1 MRLERLELTAYGKF
15 AGEALEFGPTTAGLH
30 LVYGDNEAGKSTA
43 LRAIRSALFGVPV
56 QTGDTFLHAAKDV
69 RIGLEVSAG
78 SERLAFV
85 RRKGRANTLL
95 SPSGEVLN
103 EAALGRFLGSV
114 DQTLFDSMFGLNH
127 ESLRQ
132 GAQALLALEGK
143 LGETLFEAGFGT
155 AHLRSLLQSF
165 RDEAEEIFT
174 ARGRSKRLNVEIAR
188 VRKAKELVTQSA
200 TSPQAY
206 LELRRQLE
214 MHQASL
220 SEVNE
225 AKQRLTLDK
234 AEIELRLRL
243 LPLVAQWRAYGEQRA
258 TLGELPELP
267 LDAEQQAQ
275 AAVRRAET
283 ATAQRDHAARE
294 VTRVLGEL
302 ERIVVDDAL
311 VTVPGG
317 KIDELAER
325 LGGARKA
332 NIDLPKRRAE
342 LAAVT
347 DEIKRLLVALGY
359 AADPR
364 RVEEYRL
371 TRDEETQV
379 RRLIRERTQY
389 DTKVSD
395 MNGKL
400 KQLEVSVAALKKEL
414 AKAPEETNVRSL
426 ESALVRAQK
435 YADLELQL
443 DRAKLQLDSTERQLN
458 ERVEELRGALVPP
471 WNTATTTFGSEDL
484 WGGATAVTAALV
496 GELSLKL
503 DGARRQVDA
512 FRAETFTLSE
522 RALELSHRV
531 TAMEQDSAVPTERGL
546 AELQA
551 ARDALLNEL
560 EARTGEAVGEPS
572 KKSKSAANKSGSH
585 AEGATARDGWG
596 ELRQRIHSCDDYGAR
611 LRREADRVAE
621 FRTRRLALSE
631 VTERLALRQERERVL
646 TAELEALE
654 LQWTSLW
661 RGTAFSVGS
670 PSEMAGVL
678 ARVAELRALEGT
690 RNEAV
695 GQLRKLE
702 RELATVVAELSQEMV
717 QVGEPGRMLWESLG
731 QFVNRLEATLNDK
744 RQQNERRRELGRRL
758 ARETELLEQLQRD
771 ATELKEAGRSVR
783 NEWPKV
789 TKRLGVNKDAGP
801 EELDGALNGLAELFR
816 RVDDAQSLER
826 RIAGIMRDAEALEG
840 EVRSLSHHIRSE
852 VNLDNV
858 LDVLERLVGEY
869 RRQVACA
876 GERARLR
883 TELAERRRT
892 VERATFEMEQAHAAL
907 QRLFQVARVADVDE
921 MFRVIAKVNRA
932 TELERLRAEEERR
945 IIAHGEGRGLG
956 ELVALCDGQQ
966 SAALQAQRT
975 RLQDELSGHEARW
988 VELTKLTVAAEQR
1001 LNQLGE
1007 GAARAAEEL
1016 ESEVAALQAT
1026 LRRYLRLRVAT
1037 VVLETEIERYRDA
1050 NQGPVLSR
1058 ARELF
1063 PQLTLGRYGGLSVG
1077 FDSDDQPIL
1086 LCTTADGREVPVE
1099 GLSDGTRDQ
1108 LYLSLRLATLQQ
1120 YFRTNAPM
1128 PWVLDDVLV
1137 HFDDDRAQAALEV
1150 LAEFSKH
1157 TQVLFFTHHART
1169 VELARRH
1176 LPAERVAFHQL
1187 GRMPASA

>member
-1 MRLERLELTAYGKF
+1 MKLERLVLTAYGKF
-15 AGEALEFGPTTAGLH
+15 AGEALEFGATPAGLH
-30 LVYGDNEAGKSTA
+30 VIYGDNEAGKSTA

-56 QTGDTFLHAAKDV
+56 QTADTFLHASKDV

-78 SERLAFV
+78 NDRLTFV

-95 SPSGEVLN
+95 RPTGEVLDDA
-103 EAALGRFLGSV
+103 ELGRFLGSV
-114 DQTLFDSMFGLNH
+114 DQNLFDSMFGLNH

-155 AHLRSLLQSF
+155 AHLRSMLLSF

-174 ARGRSKRLNVEIAR
+174 ARGRSKRLNLEIAR
-188 VRKAKELVTQSA
+188 VRKAKELVTQNA

-206 LELRRQLE
+206 LELQQQLQR
-214 MHQASL
+214 HQAAL
-220 SEVNE
+220 FEIND
-225 AKQRLTLDK
+225 AKQRLTLEK
-234 AEIELRLRL
+234 AEVELRLRL

-258 TLGELPELP
+258 ALGELPELP
-267 LDAEQQAQ
+267 LDAEQLAR

-283 ATAQRDHAARE
+283 AATQRDHAARE
-294 VTRVLGEL
+294 VTRVQAEL
-302 ERIVVDDAL
+302 ERIVLDDAL
-311 VTVPGG
+311 VAVPRG

-347 DEIKRLLVALGY
+347 DEIKRLLVNLGY
-359 AADPR
+359 AAEPQR
-364 RVEEYRL
+364 AEEYRL

-389 DTKVSD
+389 DTKLSD
-395 MNGKL
+395 MNVKL

-414 AKAPEETNVRSL
+414 AKAPEETNVRPL
-426 ESALVRAQK
+426 EGALVRAQK

-443 DRAKLQLDSTERQLN
+443 DRAKLQLESTERQLN
-458 ERVEELRGALVPP
+458 ERMEDVRGALVAP
-471 WNTATTTFGSEDL
+471 WNPGTTAFGSEDL
-484 WGGATAVTAALV
+484 WGGATAVTSALV

-503 DGARRQVDA
+503 DGARRQLDA

-546 AELQA
+546 SELQA

-560 EARTGEAVGEPS
+560 EARAADTNDEPPKKGKNSATKPRPEAAGT
-572 KKSKSAANKSGSH
+572 AA
-585 AEGATARDGWG
+585 RYGWG
-596 ELRQRIHSCDDYGAR
+596 ELRQQIHACDDYAAR

-621 FRTRRLALSE
+621 FRTRRSALGE
-631 VTERLALRQERERVL
+631 VTERLALRQERENALR
-646 TAELEALE
+646 ADLEALE
-654 LQWTSLW
+654 LQWASLW

-670 PSEMAGVL
+670 PSEMVGVL
-678 ARVAELRALEGT
+678 ARVAELRGLEGA

-695 GQLRKLE
+695 GQVRKLE

-731 QFVNRLEATLNDK
+731 QFVNRLETTLNDR

-771 ATELKEAGRSVR
+771 ATELKEAGRTVR

-816 RVDDAQSLER
+816 RVDEAQGLER
-826 RIAGIMRDAEALEG
+826 RIAGIQRDAEALERD
-840 EVRSLSHHIRSE
+840 VRSLSHHVRGE
-852 VNLDNV
+852 VTPETV
-858 LDVLERLVGEY
+858 LDVLEQLVSEY
-869 RRQVACA
+869 RRQGACA
-876 GERARLR
+876 AERSRLQA
-883 TELAERRRT
+883 ELADRRRT
-892 VERATFEMEQAHAAL
+892 VERATFEVEQSEAAL
-907 QRLFQVARVADVDE
+907 QRLFQVARALDVE
-921 MFRVIAKVNRA
+921 ELLRVIAKVNRA

-945 IIAHGEGRGLG
+945 IIAHGEGRSLG
-956 ELVALCDGQQ
+956 ELVTLCDGQQ
-966 SAALQAQRT
+966 SAALQAHRA
-975 RLQDELSGHEARW
+975 RLQDELGGHEARW

-1016 ESEVAALQAT
+1016 ESEVATLQAT

-1037 VVLETEIERYRDA
+1037 MVLETEIERYRDA
-1050 NQGPVLSR
+1050 NQGPVLSL

-1108 LYLSLRLATLQQ
+1108 LYLSLRLATLRQ

-1137 HFDDDRAQAALEV
+1137 HFDDDRSKAALGV

-1169 VELARRH
+1169 VELARQH
-1176 LPAERVAFHQL
+1176 LPSECVAFHQL
-1187 GRMPASA
+1187 GRAPVSA